1 MVFLNILK
9 YSYIYNV
16 IYIRLKLVFTIWMFF
31 RNGPTGKKT
40 ETCNIRFITSR
51 ARRVNSEKTFNPTW
65 KMQND
70 KNVKWR
76 NPRRYSGL
84 FRILRFEIF
93 LLFIHFPTPQKFRIK
108 LKSERNFFI
117 HFFRIRCETRLFML
131 SNQLAKMLMMPYS
144 RCNYWVTLVKQLQL
158 IRLLE
163 FYLIYHILDR

>member
-84 FRILRFEIF
+84 FRILRFEF
-93 LLFIHFPTPQKFRIK
+93 FFT
-108 LKSERNFFI
+108 FFI
-117 HFFRIRCETRLFML
+117 FPRRENSESS
-131 SNQLAKMLMMPYS
+131 SNQSEFFLWKFFYTFFLGFGAKQGCLCYPIS
-144 RCNYWVTLVKQLQL
+144 WRKC
-158 IRLLE
+158 
-163 FYLIYHILDR
+163 